1 MQTYRVEFSHYDSG
15 PQVNKL
21 DQVPSDGHQMSLAGA
36 GQGGHM
42 SDIERDW
49 SQGPTSTGA
58 FQTVTPKTVFWWR
71 FCNFSRRI
79 DQDQGDAVR

>member
-36 GQGGHM
+36 GQGGTCLI
-42 SDIERDW
+42 SREIGAR
-49 SQGPTSTGA
+49 GPTFTGGTFTGA
-58 FQTVTPKTVFWWR
+58 FQTVTPKTVF
-71 FCNFSRRI
+71 
-79 DQDQGDAVR
+79 

>member
-36 GQGGHM
+36 GQGGTCLI
-42 SDIERDW
+42 SREI
-49 SQGPTSTGA
+49 GA
-58 FQTVTPKTVFWWR
+58 RGLRSRGECSRGLFKLLHQKTVF
-71 FCNFSRRI
+71 
-79 DQDQGDAVR
+79 